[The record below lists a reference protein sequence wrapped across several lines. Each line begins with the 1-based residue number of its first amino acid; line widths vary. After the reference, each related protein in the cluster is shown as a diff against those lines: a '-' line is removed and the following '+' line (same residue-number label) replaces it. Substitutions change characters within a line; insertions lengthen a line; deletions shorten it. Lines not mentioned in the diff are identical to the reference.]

1 MLDDLFVHAAR
12 TRISALVSPA
22 VLNSTRSSLGSAC
35 TRTER
40 ARRAVGSGEGA
51 GVARAALEV
60 GVDSAEHRAVAAEAE
75 QAML

>member
-1 MLDDLFVHAAR
+1 M
-12 TRISALVSPA
+12 SPA